1 MEYSS
6 RIEASDGVLKSDCNN
21 IIPDLNATLLD
32 ASEDSPPQK
41 RRKGKPY
48 EFSKSFLTLEEAF
61 ESLGICH
68 DLENTNGL
76 TILI

>member
-6 RIEASDGVLKSDCNN
+6 RIEASDGVLKSDCKN

-48 EFSKSFLTLEEAF
+48 EFLKSFLTL
-61 ESLGICH
+61 
-68 DLENTNGL
+68 
-76 TILI
+76 